1 VAGSATSIA
10 SSIPTSTF
18 LTPAAAAATYAPVN
32 NPTFTGN
39 LTAPYIISSSNANSG
54 FSWFDRTVP
63 ATEWVISASGGVASF
78 YNTVAGAAVLGL
90 TNVGVL
96 SINGLGGTT
105 TNSNAIAGC
114 VGEYIAALN
123 GSGTA
128 MVSGVTVNL
137 ASISLTPG
145 DWDVWGEVW
154 CLHSGTA
161 TALGA
166 GINTVSASL
175 PAGPALNTS
184 RAAWS
189 SSTTADAIYALS
201 PCRMSLAASTT
212 VYMSAII
219 NGTTATGYGSLKARR
234 AR

>member
-1 VAGSATSIA
+1 
-10 SSIPTSTF
+10 
-18 LTPAAAAATYAPVN
+18 
-32 NPTFTGN
+32 
-39 LTAPYIISSSNANSG
+39 
-54 FSWFDRTVP
+54 
-63 ATEWVISASGGVASF
+63 
-78 YNTVAGAAVLGL
+78 
-90 TNVGVL
+90 
-96 SINGLGGTT
+96 
-105 TNSNAIAGC
+105 
-114 VGEYIAALN
+114 
-123 GSGTA
+123 
-128 MVSGVTVNL
+128 
-137 ASISLTPG
+137 
-145 DWDVWGEVW
+145 
-154 CLHSGTA
+154 
-161 TALGA
+161 LGA